1 MLSFNIPIRRVPKN
15 DCRREG
21 GIMLTGRR
29 DLYVVRIDPWS
40 ALRIAV
46 VIVDLHRP
54 RAACLGREGVEEEV
68 WRKVMREW
76 MEWEEEGSKVSLL

>member
-1 MLSFNIPIRRVPKN
+1 
-15 DCRREG
+15 
-21 GIMLTGRR
+21 MLTGRR

-40 ALRIAV
+40 VLRIAV

-76 MEWEEEGSKVSLL
+76 MEWEEEGMGRRKGWKEEGREGER